1 MLKNLNCV
9 LFKKKLISYLI
20 MSQTKIIKTSL
31 INIDSSFRSIYPK
44 NICSS
49 NGQNLP
55 SNPIT
60 FTTGSNV
67 IKFNYPN
74 HKLETGDNITV
85 QNTEGIVKTIINSV
99 YLFKNFKYAIFV
111 FDSNNININYKNYV
125 NNIFCNIELVGEQL
139 ENNSM
144 DNIKINDILGIKK
157 CLIASKDLQS
167 TILTSLVAV
176 PALATILSST
186 TALVTSN
193 LDSKCLLIEL
203 PLEYNGNNDYYQVNQ
218 VFKISYLHIAGIP
231 LGYLNANYP
240 INNYNYQNSFE
251 VVDIIDSDNF
261 TVNINLKSFGNIQGG
276 GNNILV
282 CKIINTITGYPDADN
297 YVVNLKK
304 SFNNVTNI
312 ELISTEFPYVDL
324 VIKKDINDKIYWK
337 HIEDGEY
344 VYSITID
351 EGFYSSDSFLK
362 NLTSKIN
369 SVKRVNSELTEEL
382 LNYFDI
388 SIESN
393 IQKIIFKPYNL
404 TKLPNSLSISEK
416 NINNT
421 NYFVLT
427 VSHSNNFVNVDD
439 KIIISGAENVTVI
452 SSGETSLKL
461 ISSTYINKTH
471 DVYELNTKNFT
482 YDIILGST
490 SEVEYTTT
498 TYTSSGGENIL
509 LKSKTKVSFLFN
521 KSDTCG
527 DIIGFKDIG
536 NKYSIIDFSSEIS
549 NYDAYV
555 NSINLDSVGNTINY
569 SSNFMNFVGK
579 YNYFLMFLNDIEYI
593 YSNNNLK
600 SAFAKIQLAGNPG
613 DILFNT
619 FIDNPNTIYYKG
631 FPIPTLSELSIKYTY
646 PDGSRIN
653 FRNIN
658 HSFTLKITEELLQ
671 NNNTYLNSQNISIMD
686 EYKKANLKD

>member
-1 MLKNLNCV
+1 
-9 LFKKKLISYLI
+9 

-31 INIDSSFRSIYPK
+31 VNIDSSFRPIYPK

-49 NGQNLP
+49 NGQTLP
-55 SNPIT
+55 SNPLT
-60 FTTGSNV
+60 FTTNSNV
-67 IKFNYPN
+67 VKLNCPN
-74 HKLETGDNITV
+74 HKLESGDNITV
-85 QNTEGIVKTIINSV
+85 QNVEGIVKTVINSV
-99 YLFKNFKYAIFV
+99 YLFQNFKYAILI

-125 NNIFCNIELVGEQL
+125 DNIFCNIELVGEQL

-144 DNIKINDILGIKK
+144 DNIKINDLLGIKK
-157 CLIASKDLQS
+157 CLIASIDLAS
-167 TILTSLVAV
+167 TTLATLVST
-176 PALATILSST
+176 PELATILTST
-186 TALVTSN
+186 TALVSSN
-193 LDSKCLLIEL
+193 LDTKCLLIEL
-203 PLEYNGNNDYYQVNQ
+203 PLEYNGNNVYYQLNQ
-218 VFKISYLHIAGIP
+218 VFKISYFHIGGIP

-251 VVDIIDSDNF
+251 VVDVIDSDNF
-261 TVNINLKSFGNIQGG
+261 TININLKSFGNVQGG
-276 GNNILV
+276 GNNIIV
-282 CKIINTITGYPDADN
+282 CKIVNTITGYPDADN
-297 YVVNLKK
+297 YVINLKK

-324 VIKKDINDKIYWK
+324 VIKKDINDKLYWK
-337 HIEDGEY
+337 HIDDGEY

-351 EGFYSSDSFLK
+351 EGFYSSDTFLK
-362 NLTSKIN
+362 NLTTKIN
-369 SVKRVNSELTEEL
+369 SVKRVNPNLTEEL

-388 SIESN
+388 LIESN
-393 IQKIIFKPYNL
+393 IQKIFFRPYHL

-416 NINNT
+416 NINNVS
-421 NYFVLT
+421 NFILT
-427 VSHSNNFVNVDD
+427 VSHTNNFVSVGD
-439 KIIISGAENVTVI
+439 KIVISNAGDVSVT

-461 ISSTYINKTH
+461 ISLKYINNVH
-471 DVYELNTKNFT
+471 NVYEINTKNFT

-490 SEVEYTTT
+490 NEIAYTTT
-498 TYTSSGGENIL
+498 TTPLSGGENIL
-509 LKSKTKVSFLFN
+509 VKSKTKVSFLFN

-527 DIIGFKDIG
+527 EILGFRDVG
-536 NKYSIIDFSSEIS
+536 NKYSIIDFTSEIS
-549 NYDAYV
+549 NSDAYINSV
-555 NSINLDSVGNTINY
+555 NLNSVGNIITY

-579 YNYFLMFLNDIEYI
+579 YNYFLMYLNDIEYI

-600 SAFAKIQLAGNPG
+600 SAFAKIQLSGNPG

-619 FIDNPNTIYYKG
+619 FIDTPNNIYYKG
-631 FPIPTLSELSIKYTY
+631 FPIPTLSEITIKYTY

-671 NNNTYLNSQNISIMD
+671 NDNTYLNSQNISVMD